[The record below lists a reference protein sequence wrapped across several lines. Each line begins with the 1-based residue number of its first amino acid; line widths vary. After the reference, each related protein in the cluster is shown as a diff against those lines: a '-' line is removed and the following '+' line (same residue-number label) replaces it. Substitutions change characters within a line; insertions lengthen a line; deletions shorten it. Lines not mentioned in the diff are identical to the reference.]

1 MRNEHRARAARAVP
15 GIVLTIGALACGGST
30 STDGAETKASELTQA
45 ATPLTPVLA
54 KAHLADAAAEAKKWK
69 SDAFLIQVAG
79 NAVSDDGKVV
89 SWDYG
94 AYSPSAKNC
103 LVIKFYRGKPTTTE
117 SGGEACESA
126 PLGEIIDSDQAIK
139 IARENGLTKQVSMV
153 VMASPISRGTSV
165 WSVIEEGMRNPGN
178 VTLDIDA
185 ASGKVRNTMKN
196 PE

>member
-1 MRNEHRARAARAVP
+1 MQIEKRVRTGLVVSTM
-15 GIVLTIGALACGGST
+15 VLTIGFLACGGAPS
-30 STDGAETKASELTQA
+30 SDGAETAASESPQPG
-45 ATPLTPVLA
+45 TPLTPVLA

-79 NAVSDDGKVV
+79 NAVSDDGKVI

-103 LVIKFYRGKPTTTE
+103 LVIKFYRGKPSTQE
-117 SGGEACESA
+117 SGGVACESE

-139 IARENGLTKQVSMV
+139 IARENGVTKQLSMV
-153 VMASPISRGTSV
+153 AMPSPTSRGVSV

-178 VTLDIDA
+178 LTLDIDGGT
-185 ASGKVRNTMKN
+185 GKVRGTTKT
-196 PE
+196 P